1 MLKQISVVAAT
12 VALAVGPVDGLAAQ
26 ERPDFSG
33 TWVIEE
39 VEFEGP
45 QGNQGRGGR
54 GGRGG
59 RAGGRGGRGGGGL
72 RGGGG
77 RNQGGRAARG
87 GQRGGAVVGSP
98 YQEGDRMTLR
108 QTNEALIVTDE
119 GRSLMSRYAFDG
131 RETSN
136 PGPGDAAV
144 RSTAQWEGAALV
156 IESVLTLTGP
166 QGDMTLSTREVRSL
180 SQDGRTMTLVATGTM
195 PFGTLLS
202 TVTLV
207 RAD

>member
-1 MLKQISVVAAT
+1 MLKQMSVVVAT
-12 VALAVGPVDGLAAQ
+12 VALSVGSIDGLEAQ

-33 TWVIEE
+33 TWVVEQ
-39 VEFEGP
+39 VEFQGP
-45 QGNQGRGGR
+45 QGNPGRGGR
-54 GGRGG
+54 
-59 RAGGRGGRGGGGL
+59 RGGRGGGGL

-77 RNQGGRAARG
+77 RNQGGRAGRG
-87 GQRGGAVVGSP
+87 AQRGGAVVGSP
-98 YQEGDRMTLR
+98 YREGDRMTLR
-108 QTNEALIVTDE
+108 QTSEALIVTDE

-136 PGPGDAAV
+136 PGPGDTTI
-144 RSTAQWEGAALV
+144 RSTAQWDGAALV
-156 IESVLTLTGP
+156 IESVLSLTGP
-166 QGDMTLSTREVRSL
+166 QGDMTLNTREVRSL

-202 TVTLV
+202 TVTLA